1 MSIIDI
7 VFAFFIKYNFSVKIR
22 EEDTMNK
29 IRFAICGAGHRA
41 VFLAKNAIPKAQD
54 AVVIAGCD
62 PYEDKAVM
70 LCDEVEKST
79 GVRPVVYTDH
89 IKMFETEK
97 PDAVLVATGWKQ
109 HIDVAVDALERGIAV
124 AMEVG
129 GAYSEEECRRLIEV
143 QERTKTPF
151 MFMENCCFG
160 REELL
165 ALSLARKG
173 VFGRVVYCHGAYRH
187 DLREEIATGN
197 IKRHYRLE
205 EYSTRNRDNY
215 PTHDLGPIAK
225 ILGINRGNRMLS
237 LVSRSS
243 GSFGLSEYVQ
253 GKEELSELHNRNFAQ
268 GDIVETLITCENGEL
283 ISLKLDTT
291 LPAHYSRELTVRGTR
306 GMFNMD
312 ANMVVEDGKC
322 EEIFY
327 PFDFI
332 KKYINNAEE
341 YYDEYLPGIWK
352 GKNPTELEEAHGG
365 IDFFEFETFCNC
377 LRNGQEMPIDVYDAA
392 AWMSISYLSEQSI
405 ANGGAPVEIP
415 DFTNGEYK
423 NRKPMD
429 VVKI

>member
-54 AVVIAGCD
+54 TVVIAGCD

-109 HIDVAVDALERGIAV
+109 HTDVAIDALERGIAV

-225 ILGINRGNRMLS
+225 ILGINRGNRMVS

-253 GKEELSELHNRNFAQ
+253 GKEELSELHNRKFAQ

-291 LPAHYSRELTVRGTR
+291 LPAHYSRELTVRGTQ

-327 PFDFI
+327 PFDFL

-341 YYDEYLPGIWK
+341 YYDEYLPEIWK

-377 LRNGQEMPIDVYDAA
+377 LRTGQEMPIDVYDAA
-392 AWMSISYLSEQSI
+392 AWMSIAYLTEQSI

-415 DFTNGEYK
+415 DFTNGAYK
-423 NRKPMD
+423 TRKPMD
-429 VVKI
+429 VVDL

>member
-1 MSIIDI
+1 M
-7 VFAFFIKYNFSVKIR
+7 K
-22 EEDTMNK
+22 K

-41 VFLAKNAIPKAQD
+41 IFLAKNAIPKA
-54 AVVIAGCD
+54 VGTEVIAACD
-62 PYEDKAVM
+62 PYEDKAEA
-70 LCDEVEKST
+70 LCSEVEAST
-79 GVRPVVYTDH
+79 GIRPRKYTDH
-89 IKMFETEK
+89 IEMLETEK

-109 HIDVAVDALERGIAV
+109 HIDVAIDALERGIAV

-129 GAYSEEECRRLIEV
+129 GAYSEEECRRLVEV
-143 QERTKTPF
+143 QKRTKTPF

-165 ALSLARKG
+165 ALSLARRG

-225 ILGINRGNRMLS
+225 ILGINRGNRMVS
-237 LVSRSS
+237 LVSRAS
-243 GSFGLSEYVQ
+243 GAFGLSEYV
-253 GKEELSELHNRNFAQ
+253 KERSELSELHDRVFAQ
-268 GDIVETLITCENGEL
+268 GDIVETLITCENGEM

-291 LPAHYSRELTVRGTR
+291 LPAHYSRELTVRGTK
-306 GMFNMD
+306 GMYNQD

-341 YYDEYLPGIWK
+341 YYEEYLPEIWK
-352 GKNPTELEEAHGG
+352 GADPTKLEGGHGG
-365 IDFFEFETFCNC
+365 VDFFEFETFCDC
-377 LRNGQEMPIDVYDAA
+377 LRTGREMPIDVYDAA
-392 AWMSISYLSEQSI
+392 AWMSIAYLSEQSI
-405 ANGGAPVEIP
+405 AQNGAPVEIP
-415 DFTNGEYK
+415 DFTNGAYK
-423 NRKPMD
+423 TRKALD
-429 VVKI
+429 VVKLS

>member
-1 MSIIDI
+1 MTL
-7 VFAFFIKYNFSVKIR
+7 FFEDGLNYTFYIKSER
-22 EEDTMNK
+22 ERCMK
-29 IRFAICGAGHRA
+29 QIRFVICGAGHRA
-41 VFLAKNAIPKAQD
+41 IFLAKNAISGID
-54 AVVIAGCD
+54 GVTVVAGCD
-62 PYEDKAVM
+62 PYEDKAEQ
-70 LCDEVEKST
+70 LCSEIEEKTSHK
-79 GVRPVVYTDH
+79 PKVYTDH

-109 HIDVAVDALERGIAV
+109 HIDVAIDALKRGIAV

-129 GAYSEEECRRLIEV
+129 GAYNEEECRRLIEV

-165 ALSLARKG
+165 ALSLAKSG

-215 PTHDLGPIAK
+215 PTHELGPIAK
-225 ILGINRGNRMLS
+225 ILGINRGNRMVS
-237 LVSRSS
+237 LVSRAS
-243 GSFGLSEYVQ
+243 GSFGLSEYV
-253 GKEELSELHNRNFAQ
+253 KDKAELSELHDRVFAQ
-268 GDIVETLITCENGEL
+268 GDIVETLITCENGEM

-306 GMFNMD
+306 GMYNMD
-312 ANMVVEDGKC
+312 ANMVIEDGKC

-341 YYDEYLPGIWK
+341 YYDTYLPEIWK
-352 GKNPTELEEAHGG
+352 GKDPKELDEGHGG
-365 IDFFEFETFCNC
+365 IDFFEFETFCDC
-377 LRNGQEMPIDVYDAA
+377 LRTGREMPIDVYDAA

-415 DFTNGEYK
+415 DFTNGAYK
-423 NRKPMD
+423 TREPMS
-429 VVKI
+429 VVEF